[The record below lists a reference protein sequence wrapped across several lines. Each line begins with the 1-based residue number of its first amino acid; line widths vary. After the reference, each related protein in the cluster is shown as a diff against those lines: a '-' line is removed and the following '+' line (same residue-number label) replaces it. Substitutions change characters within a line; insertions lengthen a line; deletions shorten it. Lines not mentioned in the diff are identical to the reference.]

1 MQERVARATLGRLP
15 DYLQYIRSI
24 DTETISATR
33 IANAL
38 GLGEVQV
45 RKDLASVCGSGRPK
59 IGYETSALIRDL
71 EDMLGVRTCSGAV
84 IIGAGKLGLALL
96 GYKGFKEYGI
106 EIKAAFDKN
115 DEKCGEGP
123 DGMNIYPLKDC
134 GRFCRENGIKLAI
147 LTVPAS
153 AAQEICDML
162 VAAGIRGILN
172 FAPCKLKVRE
182 GVTVRQENLA
192 LSLAH
197 LSISTD
203 EG

>member
-15 DYLQYIRSI
+15 DYLQYVRSI

-59 IGYETSALIRDL
+59 IGYETSALIKDL
-71 EDMLGVRTCSGAV
+71 ENVLGVHTCTGAV

-96 GYKGFKEYGI
+96 GYKGFEEYGI
-106 EIKAAFDKN
+106 KIMAAFDNDSTKAGERPDGTHVYYSDDLKDFCKKN
-115 DEKCGEGP
+115 D
-123 DGMNIYPLKDC
+123 IH
-134 GRFCRENGIKLAI
+134 LAV
-147 LTVPAS
+147 LTVPATS
-153 AAQEICDML
+153 AQKACD
-162 VAAGIRGILN
+162 VIIDAGITAILN
-172 FAPCKLKVRE
+172 FAPCKLKVPE
-182 GVTVRQENLA
+182 NVTVRQENIA

-197 LSISTD
+197 LNVGRD
-203 EG
+203 R

>member
-1 MQERVARATLGRLP
+1 MQERVARETLGRLP
-15 DYLQYIRSI
+15 DYLQYVRSI

-45 RKDLASVCGSGRPK
+45 RKDLAAACGSGRPK
-59 IGYETSALIRDL
+59 IGYETAELIRDL
-71 EDMLGVRTCSGAV
+71 EDVLGVHECAGAV

-106 EIKAAFDKN
+106 EIKAAFDK
-115 DEKCGEGP
+115 DSSKCGSGP
-123 DGMNIYPLKDC
+123 AGLKIHPLEECDGY
-134 GRFCRENGIKLAI
+134 CRKNGIKLAI
-147 LTVPAS
+147 LTVPAA
-153 AAQEICDML
+153 AAQEICDMI
-162 VAAGIRGILN
+162 VNAGIKGILN
-172 FAPCKLKVRE
+172 FAPCKLRVPD

-197 LSISTD
+197 LNILT
-203 EG
+203 EEE

>member
-15 DYLQYIRSI
+15 DYLQYVRSI
-24 DTETISATR
+24 ETETISATR

-45 RKDLASVCGSGRPK
+45 RKDLAAVCGSGRPK
-59 IGYETSALIRDL
+59 IGYETSALIKDL
-71 EDMLGVRTCSGAV
+71 EDVLGVRTCSGAV
-84 IIGAGKLGLALL
+84 IVGAGKLGLALL

-106 EIKAAFDKN
+106 EIKAAFDN
-115 DEKCGEGP
+115 DSKKWGEGP
-123 DGMNIYPLKDC
+123 GGLSVFPLKDC
-134 GRFCRENGIKLAI
+134 EKFCKKNGIKLAI

-153 AAQEICDML
+153 AAQEICDMI
-162 VAAGIRGILN
+162 VKAGIKGILN
-172 FAPCKLKVRE
+172 FAPCKLKVPE

-197 LSISTD
+197 LNIITG
-203 EG
+203 E